1 MAKLLDT
8 YSAGTIADA
17 LDEFIDDLGFPPEEA
32 IPGLVKGIWN
42 QAQKTEKPGALLM
55 EAGDLLADGID

>member
-1 MAKLLDT
+1 MPILDS

-32 IPGLVKGIWN
+32 IPGLIKGIWN
-42 QAQKTEKPGALLM
+42 QAQKHEQWEKILM